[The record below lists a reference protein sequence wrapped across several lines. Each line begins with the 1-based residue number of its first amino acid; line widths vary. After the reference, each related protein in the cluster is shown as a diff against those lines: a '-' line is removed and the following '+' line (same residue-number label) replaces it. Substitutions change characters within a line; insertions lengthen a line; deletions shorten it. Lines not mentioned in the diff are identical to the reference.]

1 VLENNLIRETKMTVE
16 KNYKAELVGVF
27 GYPVAE
33 NPTII
38 MQEAAFKALGLNFRY
53 LNIEVRPEDL
63 QTAFQGLRAFNMK
76 GINLT
81 IPHKVEVLKY
91 LDVVADDARL
101 IGAVNTVYRQGNQ
114 LFGENTD
121 GKGFITSLRLD
132 AAADPKGKKVVV
144 LGAGG
149 AARAITVELALAGAS
164 QITVVNRDKKRG
176 LTLVNL
182 LNAKTQT
189 PASFVPWDSTYAI
202 PDGTDVLVN
211 ATSIGLYPDINARP
225 NLDYD
230 TIRPGMIVC
239 DVIPNP
245 PHTILLKEAQKRGAK
260 TLDGLG
266 MLVHQGT
273 IGFKIWT
280 GMEAPVEVM
289 KTALMNEFGLI

>member
-1 VLENNLIRETKMTVE
+1 MTNE

-38 MQEAAFKALGLNFRY
+38 MLEAAFQALGLNFRY
-53 LNIEVRPEDL
+53 LTIEVRAEDL
-63 QTAFQGLRAFNMK
+63 ATAIKGMRAFNMK

-91 LDVVADDARL
+91 LDVIADDARL
-101 IGAVNTVYRQGNQ
+101 MGAVNTVYRQGDQ

-132 AAADPKGKKVVV
+132 ANTDPKGKQVVV

-149 AARAITVELALAGAS
+149 AARAITVELALAGANH
-164 QITVVNRDKKRG
+164 ITVVNRDEG
-176 LTLVNL
+176 HGQALVHL
-182 LNAKTQT
+182 LNTKTPTKAKFIPWQ
-189 PASFVPWDSTYAI
+189 SRLMVPEDTHI
-202 PDGTDVLVN
+202 LVN
-211 ATSIGLYPDINARP
+211 ATSIGLFPDINASP
-225 NLDYD
+225 NIDYD
-230 TIRPGMIVC
+230 TIHPNMIVS

-245 PHTILLKEAQKRGAK
+245 PHTVFLKEAEKRGARV
-260 TLDGLG
+260 LDGLG
-266 MLVHQGT
+266 MLVYQGS

-280 GMEAPVEVM
+280 GMDAPVEVM
-289 KTALMNEFGLI
+289 KAALMKEFGITGNINK